1 MMVVK
6 EVEVINPAGMHTRP
20 AAEVVKVA
28 SRFKSKIFLEVDGYS
43 VNAKSIIGLMTLPAV
58 QGTKVKIIAEGID
71 EDAATD
77 AIAELFNK
85 GFNEI

>member
-1 MMVVK
+1 MVVK

-77 AIAELFNK
+77 SIAELFNK

>member
-1 MMVVK
+1 MVVK

-28 SRFKSKIFLEVDGYS
+28 SRYKSKIFLEVDGYS

-58 QGTKVKIIAEGID
+58 QGTKVKIIAEGYD
-71 EDAATD
+71 EEEALD
-77 AIAELFNK
+77 AIVDLFNK

>member
-1 MMVVK
+1 MVVK